1 MDISDYFSTLE
12 ILISFN
18 QISIASII
26 EIFFFIILIISS
38 ALISG
43 SEIAFFSFSPALIDE
58 LKSSKNKRAVQ
69 ILKLLGKP
77 DILLATILIANNFIN
92 IAIVILSTY
101 ITSSLINFHNDF
113 IFEFITQAVIVT
125 FIILLFGE
133 IIPKIYANKMNKK
146 FAFLMAYPILVIQK
160 ILFPFSSILAKTS
173 KFVDKKIQ
181 NTKEI
186 SMTDISYAIDI
197 TSGQTVHEKKII
209 KSVISLSNFEIR
221 EIMTPRV
228 DVETVNFFDKLSLIK
243 KIIAEKEFS
252 RYPVVKDSQDDIVG
266 ILFIKDLLNIMGK
279 DNYFEW
285 QKIIKPAYFVPENKK
300 ADDLLQEFRE
310 KKIHLAIVS
319 DEYGGFSGIVT
330 LEDIIE
336 EIVGDITDEFDT
348 TEELIE
354 KIDDFTYLL
363 DGKLLLKDFQK
374 YMNLPIDFFDD
385 IKTDIETIAGLIL
398 EILGEIPK
406 INQKLKY
413 KDFEF
418 KIKETTKTRIVK
430 VIATLNKKQ

>member
-1 MDISDYFSTLE
+1 MDIPDYFSPLE
-12 ILISFN
+12 ILITFN
-18 QISIASII
+18 QISVGSLI
-26 EIFFFIILIISS
+26 EIFFFILLIISS

-43 SEIAFFSFSPALIDE
+43 SEIAFFSFSPAIIE
-58 LKSSKNKRAVQ
+58 EFKSSKNKKAAQ
-69 ILKLLGKP
+69 ILKLLEKP

-101 ITSSLINFHNDF
+101 ITSSLIDFHNDLVV
-113 IFEFITQAVIVT
+113 EFITQAVIVT

-146 FAFLMAYPILVIQK
+146 FALLMAYPLLIIEK
-160 ILFPFSSILAKTS
+160 SIFPFSALLAKSS
-173 KFVDKKIQ
+173 KLIDKKHQ
-181 NTKEI
+181 KTDEI

-197 TSGQTVHEKKII
+197 TKGQTVSEKKII
-209 KSVISLSNFEIR
+209 KSVINLSNFEVR

-228 DVETVNFFDKLSLIK
+228 DVVTVNFYDKLSVIK
-243 KIIAEKEFS
+243 KTIAENEFS
-252 RYPVVKDSQDDIVG
+252 RYPVIKDSQDDIAG
-266 ILFIKDLLNIMGK
+266 ILFIKDLLKIIEK
-279 DNYFEW
+279 DNDFEW

-300 ADDLLQEFRE
+300 TDDLLQEFRE

-319 DEYGGFSGIVT
+319 DEYGGFSGIIT

-336 EIVGDITDEFDT
+336 EIVGDITDEYDT
-348 TEELIE
+348 NEELIK
-354 KIDDFTYLL
+354 KIDDSTYLL
-363 DGKLLLKDFQK
+363 EGKLLLKDFQK
-374 YMNLPIDFFDD
+374 YMNLPVNFFDD

-398 EILGEIPK
+398 EILGEFPK

-418 KIKETTKTRIVK
+418 TIKETTKTRIVK
-430 VIATLNKKQ
+430 VMATLNKK